1 MKEVLTEEEFQA
13 ILGNPEEKK
22 KVRVGFKWF

>member
-1 MKEVLTEEEFQA
+1 LNKNYGDVGMIWVYI

-22 KVRVGFKWF
+22 KMLLN